1 MTKARVLADY
11 VASGVTAAEF
21 DFLDVTSGTADAT
34 TFLRGDKTWQVAG
47 SPSITDGG
55 NAVAMTINSSEQIGI
70 GDTTPAH
77 RLAVLD
83 GGSSEEKDVIT
94 WGRADGAATGVI
106 GQDMS
111 VSPGHVF
118 IGTEND
124 RPFSIK
130 THSEKRLTIDGDG
143 HTTPGADNTQDLGTA
158 TKRWRNIHTGDLH
171 LSNDRGNWTV
181 IEEEDHLT
189 LRNNKTNKI
198 YKLVMEEIE

>member
-77 RLAVLD
+77 KLAVLD
-83 GGSSEEKDVIT
+83 GTSSEETIT
-94 WGRADGAATGVI
+94 NGIDLTKGGLVWIKSNQARDHALFDTERGINKYLKSVKTAKSTHFRASGLHYLK
-106 GQDMS
+106 
-111 VSPGHVF
+111 SPSDF
-118 IGTEND
+118 T
-124 RPFSIK
+124 
-130 THSEKRLTIDGDG
+130 
-143 HTTPGADNTQDLGTA
+143 
-158 TKRWRNIHTGDLH
+158 
-171 LSNDRGNWTV
+171 
-181 IEEEDHLT
+181 
-189 LRNNKTNKI
+189 
-198 YKLVMEEIE
+198 

>member
-1 MTKARVLADY
+1 
-11 VASGVTAAEF
+11 E
-21 DFLDVTSGTADAT
+21 AT
-34 TFLRGDKTWQVAG
+34 
-47 SPSITDGG
+47 PSITDGG